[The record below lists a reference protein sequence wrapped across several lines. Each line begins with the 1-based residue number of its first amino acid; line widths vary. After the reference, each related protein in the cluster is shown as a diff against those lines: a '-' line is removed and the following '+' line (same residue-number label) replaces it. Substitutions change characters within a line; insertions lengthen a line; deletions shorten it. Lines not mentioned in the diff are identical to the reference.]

1 MINKHNFILT
11 LFCLL
16 CITGSLSAQPSTPLD
31 TANYEYRLALSKEY
45 RSDVITFH
53 QLLKLSNTGK
63 DKKFIRESFKENQ
76 ESFEKEILEGAY
88 IFDARFDS
96 VINRVMD
103 RLRVGN
109 SDIPEDLK
117 IYVSR
122 SANFNAASLGDHVLL
137 VNLGA
142 FYYLRNEDQLAAL
155 LSHEL
160 AHLMQE
166 HQIETLH
173 RYYLMFNKEASAEM
187 RRIKSQ
193 RSNRGSQALDRL
205 KTILYSN
212 GNQNKIQEEE
222 ADSMGYELYRKAG
235 YLPTDYVRI
244 YDMMYRFDTL
254 QPMGLQPETYR
265 RLFDLPE
272 LPFKESWMKQEDFSA
287 YDYSKF
293 KEDFHPDSLKA
304 HPELSLRVDRLRRLF
319 PELQVD
325 SIPSAKPDSLFRELR
340 VIAELE
346 RVHSYDFQEEYG
358 IGVYLCLLYLED
370 DPDDKYYRQWLG
382 HLFGKIYEARKS
394 YTLNRYVDRVD
405 PKEQSP
411 GYQQFLNFIWNLN
424 LKDLEQISAFYKA
437 S

>member
-1 MINKHNFILT
+1 MKNTRIFFST

-16 CITGSLSAQPSTPLD
+16 CIAGFLSAQPAMPLD
-31 TANYEYRLALSKEY
+31 TANYELRQEMSKLY

-53 QLLKLSNTGK
+53 QLLKVTNRGK
-63 DKKFIRESFKENQ
+63 DKKYIRDSFKENQ

-88 IFDARFDS
+88 VFDARFDS
-96 VINRVMD
+96 VINRVLD

-109 SDIPEDLK
+109 SDIPVDLK
-117 IYVSR
+117 VYVSR
-122 SANFNAASLGDHVLL
+122 SPNFNAASLGDHVLL
-137 VNLGA
+137 INLGS
-142 FYYLRNEDQLAAL
+142 FYHLYNDDQLAAM

-160 AHLMQE
+160 AHLMLE
-166 HQIETLH
+166 HQMETLH
-173 RYYLMFNKEASAEM
+173 LHYQVFNKEAAAEM
-187 RRIKSQ
+187 RRIRKQ

-212 GNQNKIQEEE
+212 GSMNKVQEEE
-222 ADSMGYELYRKAG
+222 ADSMGFELYRRAG
-235 YLPTDYVRI
+235 YQPADYVRI
-244 YDMMYRFDTL
+244 YDMMYRYDTL
-254 QPMGLQPETYR
+254 QPMGLKPETYR
-265 RLFDLPE
+265 RVFTLPE

-293 KEDFHPDSLKA
+293 KEDFHPDSLET
-304 HPELSLRVDRLRRLF
+304 HPELSYRVDRMRRLF

-325 SIPSAKPDSLFRELR
+325 SVPSAKPDSLFRELQM
-340 VIAELE
+340 IAELE
-346 RVHSYDFQEEYG
+346 RVHSYDFMEEYG

-370 DPDDKYYRQWLG
+370 EPDNTFYRQWMG
-382 HLFGKIYEARKS
+382 HLFGKIHEARKS
-394 YTLNRYVDRVD
+394 YTLNRYVERVD

-424 LKDLEQISAFYKA
+424 LNDLEKIAAFYKA

>member
-1 MINKHNFILT
+1 MRIKFTTMSI
-11 LFCLL
+11 LL
-16 CITGSLSAQPSTPLD
+16 CLMSTATSLVAQPATPLD
-31 TANYEYRLALSKEY
+31 TANYEYRLAISKEY
-45 RSDVITFH
+45 RSDVIAFQ
-53 QLLKLSNTGK
+53 QLLKVYNTGK
-63 DKKFIRESFKENQ
+63 DKKFIKESFEENQ

-88 IFDARFDS
+88 IFDARYDS
-96 VINRVMD
+96 VLNRVMD
-103 RLRVGN
+103 RLRAGN
-109 SDIPEDLK
+109 PDVPEGLK
-117 IYVSR
+117 VFVSR
-122 SANFNAASLGDHVLL
+122 AANFNAASLGDHVLL

-166 HQIETLH
+166 HQMETLRRH
-173 RYYLMFNKEASAEM
+173 YLMFKKEATSEM

-265 RLFDLPE
+265 RIFDLPE

-325 SIPSAKPDSLFRELR
+325 SVPSAKPDSLFRELQ
-340 VIAELE
+340 VIAEIE

-370 DPDDKYYRQWLG
+370 NPDDQFYRQWLG
-382 HLFGKIYEARKS
+382 HLFGKIHEARKT

-405 PKEQSP
+405 PNEQSP

-424 LKDLEQISAFYKA
+424 LKDLEKITAFYKA